1 MQMSIYNWLEE
12 RVELQSL
19 SDDIISKSIP
29 PHVNIFYCF
38 GGIVLTTFILQVV
51 TGLGLTLY
59 YSPTSLTAYNS
70 IEYLI
75 TKVHFGS
82 FIRSLH
88 RWSSSIMLLSLILH
102 TFRVYLTGGLK
113 KPLEMIWLS
122 GILLSFTALSFGV
135 TGYSLPWDQI
145 AYWACKIVTA
155 VPESLDD
162 ILPKLG
168 TTMVST
174 LRGNASLGSS
184 TLSRFYSFHTFLL
197 PGPTLLFLLIHFSM
211 LRKQGI
217 SGPL

>member
-1 MQMSIYNWLEE
+1 MSIYNWLEE

-113 KPLEMIWLS
+113 KPREMIWLS

-145 AYWACKIVTA
+145 A
-155 VPESLDD
+155 
-162 ILPKLG
+162 ILG
-168 TTMVST
+168 MQNS
-174 LRGNASLGSS
+174 NSS
-184 TLSRFYSFHTFLL
+184 TRISRRHT
-197 PGPTLLFLLIHFSM
+197 PKTRHYYG
-211 LRKQGI
+211 
-217 SGPL
+217 